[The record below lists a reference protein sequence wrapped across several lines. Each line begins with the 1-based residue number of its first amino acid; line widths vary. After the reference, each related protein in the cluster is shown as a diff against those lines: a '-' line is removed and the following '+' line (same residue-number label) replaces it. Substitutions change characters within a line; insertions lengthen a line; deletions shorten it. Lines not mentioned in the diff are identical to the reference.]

1 MKIFTLVKSRVS
13 RVKRDKMKNEELRIK
28 NESNSYSSFG
38 GEADILHSS
47 FLDSCPLTYFSLFTF
62 HFSLLLLLL
71 TACDDGKVE
80 ESYAAVT
87 EGRAVHLTAVV
98 TGTGTWPTGYTL
110 ALAGFR
116 ADDDYAAAMYT
127 LRPDDE
133 GHVDVTL
140 TNLPADVTSV
150 ELCIV
155 NTLHQRVA
163 SYSRVEGSALETSRT
178 IEFEAGSAN
187 VSMYHTLQ
195 TDFFDRRC
203 ISCHGG
209 SDHAAR
215 GLRLTEGQS
224 YSHLVGVNSQ
234 RVPTRQLVQPGN
246 PHASV
251 LYQVVTTDLT
261 ADWGQPHTD
270 MFSPEKDV
278 RLITL
283 LSDWIR
289 CGAAP

>member
-1 MKIFTLVKSRVS
+1 
-13 RVKRDKMKNEELRIK
+13 MKNEELRMKSEELRMKSEELRMKNEKLRMK
-28 NESNSYSSFG
+28 NESNSYSSFR

-47 FLDSCPLTYFSLFTF
+47 FLILSLST
-62 HFSLLLLLL
+62 LLLLLL

-163 SYSRVEGSALETSRT
+163 TYARVEGSGPGTSRT

-270 MFSPEKDV
+270 MLSPEKDV
-278 RLITL
+278 HLITL

-289 CGAAP
+289 YGANP